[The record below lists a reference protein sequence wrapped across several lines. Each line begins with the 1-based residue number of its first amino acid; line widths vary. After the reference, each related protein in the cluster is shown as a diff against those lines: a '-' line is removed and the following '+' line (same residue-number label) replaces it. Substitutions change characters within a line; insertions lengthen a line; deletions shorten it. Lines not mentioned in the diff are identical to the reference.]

1 MQESLKL
8 HCQDE
13 ENAGS
18 GRHGQADI
26 FFLHRNGDEST
37 PEVSLQY
44 PLLHFV
50 AFFHVASLF
59 LYRVD
64 NRKVGVDN
72 KKALELT
79 NSTVFHRGRQ

>member
-1 MQESLKL
+1 MQESLKH

-44 PLLHFV
+44 PLLK
-50 AFFHVASLF
+50 LI
-59 LYRVD
+59 YR
-64 NRKVGVDN
+64 K
-72 KKALELT
+72 
-79 NSTVFHRGRQ
+79 

>member
-1 MQESLKL
+1 MQESLKR

-37 PEVSLQY
+37 PEVSLHY
-44 PLLHFV
+44 PLH
-50 AFFHVASLF
+50 
-59 LYRVD
+59 
-64 NRKVGVDN
+64 
-72 KKALELT
+72 KARPCPFILIL
-79 NSTVFHRGRQ
+79 S

>member
-44 PLLHFV
+44 PLKLIY
-50 AFFHVASLF
+50 SE
-59 LYRVD
+59 
-64 NRKVGVDN
+64 
-72 KKALELT
+72 KATKFCEI
-79 NSTVFHRGRQ
+79 FP

>member
-1 MQESLKL
+1 MQESLKR

-37 PEVSLQY
+37 PEVSLHRDF
-44 PLLHFV
+44 LIDGWCIGT
-50 AFFHVASLF
+50 FFF
-59 LYRVD
+59 
-64 NRKVGVDN
+64 
-72 KKALELT
+72 ET
-79 NSTVFHRGRQ
+79 F

>member
-44 PLLHFV
+44 PFREHPCI
-50 AFFHVASLF
+50 
-59 LYRVD
+59 
-64 NRKVGVDN
+64 
-72 KKALELT
+72 T
-79 NSTVFHRGRQ
+79 